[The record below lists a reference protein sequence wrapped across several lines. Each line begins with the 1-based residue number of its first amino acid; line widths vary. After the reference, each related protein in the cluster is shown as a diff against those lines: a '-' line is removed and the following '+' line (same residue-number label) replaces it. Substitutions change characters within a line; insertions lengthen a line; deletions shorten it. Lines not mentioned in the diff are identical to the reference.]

1 MSKDLRT
8 ALNSPTEE
16 LWLGETENPIAPIKV
31 ESIPAQIIMGRTYAK
46 QFGLRSGDSIYKIR
60 QEGFWEERYKDRFLV
75 STNHELLVEKKADI
89 VVFDGSG
96 KRIFIKYDALG
107 DFKPEGLTKST
118 SFVENSE
125 GVLYY
130 NGEEFIESDSIR
142 TYSYQT
148 ITGSTED
155 VIVINNLDDLQ
166 KIKDAGFDVV
176 QFNFTEDNYRYLL
189 PVRYDFDKSAEHYL
203 WDAGKR
209 TDISI
214 TRDSINN
221 NLTKLLIPQLNASE
235 QSSIMHL
242 ISKKLKRM
250 SQNFEKSL
258 EFIGTR
264 IPCQSM
270 QSFMACKVIAFTD
283 VEKNEIFIPA
293 KLAWIQGSDYDIDKL
308 YLTGRIF
315 GDNGT
320 LYNHLNKNPKLRAI
334 GLKNKIVDGL

>member
-1 MSKDLRT
+1 M
-8 ALNSPTEE
+8 
-16 LWLGETENPIAPIKV
+16 
-31 ESIPAQIIMGRTYAK
+31 
-46 QFGLRSGDSIYKIR
+46 
-60 QEGFWEERYKDRFLV
+60 
-75 STNHELLVEKKADI
+75 VEKKADI

-107 DFKPEGLTKST
+107 DFKPEGFTKST

-189 PVRYDFDKSAEHYL
+189 PVRYDFDKSTEHYL
-203 WDAGKR
+203 WDAEKR
-209 TDISI
+209 TDVSI

-221 NLTKLLIPQLNASE
+221 DLTKLLIPQLNASE

-320 LYNHLNKNPKLRAI
+320 LYHHLNKNPKLRAI